1 MSNMEEIYN
10 EEDFYKDE
18 GWPTEA
24 FCYCDYK
31 FHQGEDP
38 EWGED
43 YDQFVLVV
51 NAQYPYIRLTKKR
64 GQYQSP
70 CGHMPVVAREGHFA
84 QKSDEER
91 EIECPKIVWGFAA
104 VFISELRYD
113 NQQKDY
119 VALKDREKLIRSYY
133 NKYLQIYL
141 LNHSGLKYLNI
152 TEEQKELD
160 FLGEHGRV
168 IKALWEKSY
177 PLKIYTD
184 LYEYAIGAEADY
196 EQFLENRRE
205 EIRKRINM
213 KTSIGGG
220 NKEGRTIIQ
229 NGENSVYVENN
240 AGTIII
246 KSDKSQ
252 RNSFSTEIRETS
264 GKKYVKVFFL
274 DDTVVA
280 EAKAVVDCLNVVKT
294 VNITPSQSKDHKGNT
309 LTIYPKSMV
318 TAEDCRKEVADVL
331 TQFFS
336 KTSVGTMVIH
346 NEAYFAGIEKRILS
360 ALDDAGASIDVC
372 VAWFTNPTLRDKL
385 LEKVGEGIEVRIII
399 YKDGVNHSKGVDLT
413 GLKHKEYRGERG
425 GILHDKFCVI
435 DNVHTICGSYNWTL
449 NAENKNDED
458 ATFHFED
465 YKLASTYTRRFNEMW
480 RRDGE

>member
-1 MSNMEEIYN
+1 MSELYK

-18 GWPTEA
+18 GWPTEE
-24 FCYCDYK
+24 FSYCEYK
-31 FHQGEDP
+31 FHQGDDP

-51 NAQYPYIRLTKKR
+51 NALYPYIRLTKKR
-64 GQYQSP
+64 GQHQSP
-70 CGHMPVVAREGHFA
+70 CGHMSVVAREGHFA

-91 EIECPKIVWGFAA
+91 EKECPKIAWGFAA

-119 VALKDREKLIRSYY
+119 VPLKDRDGLFRNYY
-133 NKYLQIYL
+133 NKYLQLYL
-141 LNHSGLKYLNI
+141 QNHSGLKYLNV
-152 TEEQKELD
+152 TNDQKELD
-160 FLGEHGRV
+160 FLGEHE
-168 IKALWEKSY
+168 IIISALWEKSESLKNY
-177 PLKIYTD
+177 PE
-184 LYEYAIGAEADY
+184 LYEYAVRAEADY
-196 EQFLENRRE
+196 ERFLANRRE
-205 EIRKRINM
+205 KIRKSIDM
-213 KTSIGGG
+213 KTPIGGG
-220 NKEGRTIIQ
+220 HKEGRIIIQ
-229 NGENSVYVENN
+229 NGEKSVYVENN
-240 AGTIII
+240 AGTFIFE
-246 KSDKSQ
+246 SDMSQ
-252 RNSFSTEIRETS
+252 RNSFSTEIREAS
-264 GKKYVKVFFL
+264 GKKYIKVFFL
-274 DDTVVA
+274 DDAVA
-280 EAKAVVDCLNVVKT
+280 ADAKAIVDCLNVVKT
-294 VNITPSQSKDHKGNT
+294 ANITPSQSKDHKGNT

-318 TAEDCRKEVADVL
+318 TAEDCQKDVAAML

-336 KTSVGTMVIH
+336 KTTVGTMTIH

-360 ALDDAGASIDVC
+360 ALDNADATIDVC
-372 VAWFTNPTLRDKL
+372 VAWFTNPTLRDKR
-385 LEKVGEGIEVRIII
+385 LEKSDEGIEVRDVI

-425 GILHDKFCVI
+425 GILHDKFCII

-480 RRDGE
+480 RRGGNVE